1 MDKNKKLSHSQ
12 LWDMTEQYKVYKTLC
27 IPPSVKAITWILSI
41 IQQLYSDKTFPF
53 SIFGKE
59 VAYNWKNEKKKKK
72 YKSKGLNSTKGEVPN
87 YNEVSETPKLQ
98 LL

>member
-1 MDKNKKLSHSQ
+1 MSHSQ

-59 VAYNWKNEKKKKK
+59 VAYNWKNEKKKKNTK
-72 YKSKGLNSTKGEVPN
+72 AKG
-87 YNEVSETPKLQ
+87 
-98 LL
+98 